1 MTGQAPCQRIKSSWG
16 VRYQIQ
22 TQNKLGHESEF
33 LTRSNTITTNKA
45 SVLNARNTNSL
56 RKASDLF
63 AGASA
68 DKYEGWFLV
77 FDDFIASGVRSVEA
91 YSKALAVNPNI
102 TTVLPPAQT
111 EKVLNAIRNC
121 VKKYGTIANVKKA
134 HAKWAKENGYHY
146 VDISNLKKFAP
157 AGQRAKNN
165 DNKKVAPAS
174 AVTLTRAEGVKR
186 LVAGGVSRKDANNY
200 ATLLGLK

>member
-1 MTGQAPCQRIKSSWG
+1 M
-16 VRYQIQ
+16 
-22 TQNKLGHESEF
+22 SEF

-63 AGASA
+63 ASSSA
-68 DKYEGWFLV
+68 DKYEAWFLV

-91 YSKALAVNPNI
+91 YADALAVNPNI
-102 TTVLPPAQT
+102 TTKLPTEQT
-111 EKVLNAIRNC
+111 KKVLGAIRNC
-121 VKKYGTIANVKKA
+121 VAKYGTIAKVKRA
-134 HAKWAKENGYHY
+134 HAKWVKDNKYTYA
-146 VDISNLKKFAP
+146 DISNLKKFAP

-165 DNKKVAPAS
+165 DNKKVVPAT
-174 AVTLTRAEGVKR
+174 AVTLTRAEAIKR
-186 LVAGGVSRKDANNY
+186 LVAGGVSRKDANNN

>member
-1 MTGQAPCQRIKSSWG
+1 MKALR
-16 VRYQIQ
+16 VARYQIN
-22 TQNKLGHESEF
+22 TNKLGLVSEF

-63 AGASA
+63 ASASGN
-68 DKYEGWFLV
+68 KYEAWFLV
-77 FDDFIASGVRSVEA
+77 FDDFIASGVRSVDTFA
-91 YSKALAVNPNI
+91 DALAVNPNI
-102 TTVLPPAQT
+102 TTKLPPEQT
-111 EKVLNAIRNC
+111 KKVLYAIRNC
-121 VKKYGTIANVKKA
+121 VAKYGTIANVKKA
-134 HAKWAKENGYHY
+134 HAKWVKENDYHY

-165 DNKKVAPAS
+165 DNKKVAPAL
-174 AVTLTRAEGVKR
+174 AVTLTRAECVKR
-186 LVAGGVSRKDANNY
+186 LVAGGVSRKDANNH

>member
-1 MTGQAPCQRIKSSWG
+1 
-16 VRYQIQ
+16 
-22 TQNKLGHESEF
+22 
-33 LTRSNTITTNKA
+33 
-45 SVLNARNTNSL
+45 
-56 RKASDLF
+56 LF
-63 AGASA
+63 ASSSA
-68 DKYEGWFLV
+68 DKYEAWFLV

-91 YSKALAVNPNI
+91 YAKALAVNPNI
-102 TTVLPPAQT
+102 TTKLPHDQT
-111 EKVLNAIRNC
+111 IKVLNAIRNC
-121 VKKYGTIANVKKA
+121 VKKYGTIAKVKFA
-134 HAKWAKENGYHY
+134 HAKWAKAQGYEY

-165 DNKKVAPAS
+165 DNKKVAPAL